1 MILQANYTRTRSYQG
16 LKGFLPL
23 LKNLIFHR
31 FAVIKKTP
39 DERSHY
45 AIVIREY
52 LKKIIRMTYIINLL
66 N

>member
-39 DERSHY
+39 DSSSVGK
-45 AIVIREY
+45 ASMFDWGDPGSKPVVAGGS
-52 LKKIIRMTYIINLL
+52 
-66 N
+66 